1 MYKIIIN
8 KSLSFLNRF
17 SNLYLSLLP
26 KTVQSFKQVLSS
38 NFTPGTLYG
47 ALLGFNQIP
56 GIKGEEV
63 LKYLKEI
70 LDKIETWKNG
80 ELFVEGNYCY
90 SILIVILYFDLQ
102 QVIQSHQ
109 MKFDEKKRNFPT
121 YESFNKSDFNSFIR
135 T

>member
-1 MYKIIIN
+1 M
-8 KSLSFLNRF
+8 
-17 SNLYLSLLP
+17 YLSLLP